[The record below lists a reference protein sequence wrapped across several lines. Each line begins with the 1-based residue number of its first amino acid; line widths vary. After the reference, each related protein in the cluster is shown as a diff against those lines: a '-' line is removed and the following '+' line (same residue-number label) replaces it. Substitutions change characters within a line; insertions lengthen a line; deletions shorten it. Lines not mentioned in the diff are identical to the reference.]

1 MGGVMCR
8 NIINDSNIVNDKD
21 KLKDNDEKN
30 ENVQCN
36 NSLKNAFKRSAE
48 IFQDMC
54 NDYPS

>member
-1 MGGVMCR
+1 MCR